1 MSYKNTLIFGN
12 FVKKRKHIR
21 CTLTNMLLTGSLM
34 VNGHINENMLHKVT
48 KGELWVY
55 LYYIWGGNRFSEVFS
70 EHTTPG
76 NKMDYKSLMK
86 LVRNISQSKEPFFF
100 KKDIMMCCNT
110 IINMR
115 DINIPIIEE
124 ILEAMTR
131 AFIKQEEDLKKSI
144 EKYELWGD
152 R

>member
-1 MSYKNTLIFGN
+1 
-12 FVKKRKHIR
+12 
-21 CTLTNMLLTGSLM
+21 
-34 VNGHINENMLHKVT
+34 
-48 KGELWVY
+48 
-55 LYYIWGGNRFSEVFS
+55 
-70 EHTTPG
+70 
-76 NKMDYKSLMK
+76 MDYKSLMK

-152 R
+152 G